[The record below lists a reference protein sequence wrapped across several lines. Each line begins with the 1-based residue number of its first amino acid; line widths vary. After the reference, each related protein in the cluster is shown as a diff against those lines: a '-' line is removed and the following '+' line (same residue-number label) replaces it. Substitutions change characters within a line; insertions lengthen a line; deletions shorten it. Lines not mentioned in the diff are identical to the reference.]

1 MVSDDEDD
9 LPKLF
14 NYGSG
19 ITYSYEAELKID
31 PTSESPHITNMYFK
45 ISWAEYG
52 DLSYLQFIYLLI
64 DEILVDKEKGYVRV
78 FLYPLESDFIA
89 GRQFAIF
96 IRKKDL
102 YVVGLQDFRGNIYEL
117 GQPDQRN
124 RYFMNSQP
132 TGFGEQYEQLFKGSK
147 GNLCGT
153 WIGFEVLNEAIMRVM
168 LDWNEPSA
176 WAWSCGIFALMFSE
190 PCRFAWYLDKMD
202 DIMTARSNVR
212 MLGKYLFMKRFP
224 KK

>member
-1 MVSDDEDD
+1 MVSNDEDD

-19 ITYSYEAELKID
+19 ITYNYEAELKID

-45 ISWAEYG
+45 MSWAEYG
-52 DLSYLQFIYLLI
+52 DLSYLQFICLLI
-64 DEILVDKEKGYVRV
+64 DEILVDREKGYVRV

-117 GQPDQRN
+117 GQPNQRN
-124 RYFMNSQP
+124 RYFLNSQP

-168 LDWNEPSA
+168 LDWNEPST

-190 PCRFAWYLDKMD
+190 SCRFA
-202 DIMTARSNVR
+202 
-212 MLGKYLFMKRFP
+212 
-224 KK
+224 